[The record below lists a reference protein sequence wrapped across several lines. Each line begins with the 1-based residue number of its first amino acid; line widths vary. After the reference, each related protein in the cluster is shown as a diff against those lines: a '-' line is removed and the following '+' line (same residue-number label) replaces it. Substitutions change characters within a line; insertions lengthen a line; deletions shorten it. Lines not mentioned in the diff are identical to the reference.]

1 MTSDG
6 RDRIETLARRQPLF
20 VEPGA
25 TLRGVA
31 HTMWAEDV
39 GALVVG
45 DPRHPIGLISERD
58 VVAELGQGADPDAKT
73 AEEAMTNYVVSARL
87 GDPLFDAA
95 SEMVDDGIRHLPVV
109 DDGGNVV
116 GMISARDLLRPLLL
130 DALGG

>member
-1 MTSDG
+1 
-6 RDRIETLARRQPLF
+6 
-20 VEPGA
+20 
-25 TLRGVA
+25 
-31 HTMWAEDV
+31 MWAEDV

-45 DPRHPIGLISERD
+45 DARHPIGLISERD

>member
-1 MTSDG
+1 MTVHL
-6 RDRIETLARRQPLF
+6 RDKIETLTHREPLC

-25 TLRGVA
+25 TLRSVA
-31 HTMWAEDV
+31 RTMWAEDV

-45 DPRHPIGLISERD
+45 DPRHPIGVISERD

-73 AEEAMTNYVVSARL
+73 AEQAMTKYVISARL
-87 GDPLFDAA
+87 GDRLFDAA

-109 DDGGNVV
+109 DDKGDVV